1 MTIYIIIAA
10 ILALL
15 IFGYINNQ
23 KQKKLERERRLKAE
37 QEEIARQKR
46 IEEENNLQKE
56 KLKEQFPLIT
66 NFLNE
71 FEKFKN
77 RTSFISNYDIYI
89 FKNEFETLYND
100 LKTKSYKHLPNF
112 KNESNV
118 LDNFFNTYSNIEKLI
133 ESRNNTYLQNEISE
147 TDKLLSNIENKSL
160 DNQQRNA
167 ILVDEDNSL
176 VIAGAGSGKTT
187 TIAGKVKYLTERQ
200 NINPEEI
207 LLISFTR
214 KSADEMKERIY
225 KKN

>member
-1 MTIYIIIAA
+1 MINELAGKKAPTE
-10 ILALL
+10 IL
-15 IFGYINNQ
+15 
-23 KQKKLERERRLKAE
+23 E
-37 QEEIARQKR
+37 
-46 IEEENNLQKE
+46 
-56 KLKEQFPLIT
+56 
-66 NFLNE
+66 
-71 FEKFKN
+71 
-77 RTSFISNYDIYI
+77 
-89 FKNEFETLYND
+89 
-100 LKTKSYKHLPNF
+100 
-112 KNESNV
+112 
-118 LDNFFNTYSNIEKLI
+118 NIEKLI
-133 ESRNNTYLQNEISE
+133 EIRNNTYLQNEVYE
-147 TDKLLSNIENKSL
+147 TDELLSNIENKSL